1 MLAAL
6 EMPLAQIE
14 VFFLVFVRVAALLIS
29 IPVFD
34 GQSVPTTVKAALILA
49 LSLALYPV
57 VGPQLGPGPDST
69 AALVLGLGGE
79 LLMGT
84 AIGLSVRLL
93 VAGAQMAGQV
103 AGYQM
108 GIAIADI
115 MDPASSAQIPILA
128 QFYNILVMLMFL
140 TLNIHHW
147 FFRAMAESFRRLPPL
162 SCTYTPAVSAHV
174 MEAAGQMFVVAIQVG
189 APVIVVLVLTSVAF
203 GLVARTVPQ
212 MNVFVVA
219 MPLKVV
225 IGLLFVTFSLPFLTG
240 YLGGLFGRMGTSLAI
255 VLRAVGG

>member
-1 MLAAL
+1 
-6 EMPLAQIE
+6 
-14 VFFLVFVRVAALLIS
+14 
-29 IPVFD
+29 
-34 GQSVPTTVKAALILA
+34 
-49 LSLALYPV
+49 
-57 VGPQLGPGPDST
+57 
-69 AALVLGLGGE
+69 
-79 LLMGT
+79 
-84 AIGLSVRLL
+84 
-93 VAGAQMAGQV
+93 
-103 AGYQM
+103 
-108 GIAIADI
+108 
-115 MDPASSAQIPILA
+115 
-128 QFYNILVMLMFL
+128 MLMFL

-225 IGLLFVTFSLPFLTG
+225 IGLLFVSFSLPFLAG